1 MSHWHTQKATNI
13 KQTKE
18 TDGQADGERQR
29 TDKSHGAGV
38 HLFMEIH
45 SMGTATEHRGVTREC
60 SPAMTAGTRCQR
72 DPARAALQHQ
82 LDRLNLHQR
91 DPASTVRGCLSCGPC
106 TRYVWATV
114 LSAVEVLFLPYPGL
128 GLRRKHSAPT
138 QSSIPP
144 ELEQHH

>member
-1 MSHWHTQKATNI
+1 MD
-13 KQTKE
+13 KQ
-18 TDGQADGERQR
+18 
-29 TDKSHGAGV
+29 
-38 HLFMEIH
+38 
-45 SMGTATEHRGVTREC
+45 MGKDRELTRATELGYICSWRSTPWALPLSTEGSLENAHNC
-60 SPAMTAGTRCQR
+60 SPAMAAGTRCQR